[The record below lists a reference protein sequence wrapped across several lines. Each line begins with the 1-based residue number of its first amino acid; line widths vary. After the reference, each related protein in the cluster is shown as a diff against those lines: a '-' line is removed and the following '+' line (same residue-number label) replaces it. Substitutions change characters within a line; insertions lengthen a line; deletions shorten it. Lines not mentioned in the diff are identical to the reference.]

1 MTLNIIWR
9 PVRLYKMDSLKVLH
23 FPPQVTANCLQSQ
36 RGNFV
41 RLSLTQCQHACYR
54 SLKKLWAELL
64 RFYTLALTAD
74 RSPEYGECEVKFL
87 ANKFGMAFQHVKHA
101 FREYRDSYGASTPS
115 AMLGLLNC
123 VNTIP
128 VSTAECERGFSKM
141 NVICSSLRSRL
152 TVPHTSSLMFLT
164 LCGPPVQLWQPLK
177 YVKAWLAKSR
187 RGADSSHGLQWAN
200 AVPAATAA
208 VISMWNAVM

>member
-1 MTLNIIWR
+1 MTYVNFI
-9 PVRLYKMDSLKVLH
+9 SLVAVVKV
-23 FPPQVTANCLQSQ
+23 
-36 RGNFV
+36 RGNARERRSWAPKNDYRAFLAPHRRYSRGNARTSAFRRSSLIKFV
-41 RLSLTQCQHACYR
+41 HGTLSRATEVLNP
-54 SLKKLWAELL
+54 
-64 RFYTLALTAD
+64 LALPAD
-74 RSPEYGECEVKFL
+74 MSPEYGECEVKFL

-187 RGADSSHGLQWAN
+187 RGADSSHGLQ
-200 AVPAATAA
+200 
-208 VISMWNAVM
+208 